1 MLIKIC
7 KRVSLKWSWL
17 HFGFFLTQIMCTFD
31 FTFFIITVNFEMPF
45 CSYSLNKTKS
55 NCVKKKLYNL
65 KIKARLY
72 TFAEYIFRGQNFQI
86 FIFSKTKFKH
96 KKLPGDMSTFIHY
109 GLVVLLVFDIT
120 VDFGCLLVIWCT
132 LIFLGIWWILEVNF
146 L

>member
-45 CSYSLNKTKS
+45 CSYSLSKTKS
-55 NCVKKKLYNL
+55 NCVKKNFIIWKLKQDCIPL
-65 KIKARLY
+65 LRIFSEVR
-72 TFAEYIFRGQNFQI
+72 IFRFSYFQRQN
-86 FIFSKTKFKH
+86 FKH
-96 KKLPGDMSTFIHY
+96 KKFPGDMSTFIHY
-109 GLVVLLVFDIT
+109 GLVVLRVFDIT